1 LTPVAAQ
8 DLATSPPPHIIALD
22 FSISLTSCV
31 LSTDSNKPL
40 PSPLEIPVAH
50 CKVTPSPS
58 EREIDLEVEK
68 QYKCYPDVGGL
79 TEAELKWLP
88 SRDTT

>member
-1 LTPVAAQ
+1 
-8 DLATSPPPHIIALD
+8 
-22 FSISLTSCV
+22 
-31 LSTDSNKPL
+31 
-40 PSPLEIPVAH
+40 LEIPVAH